1 MIGNIAATAQIF
13 VEVGDLKQFPEELST
28 LFCKCLTKLSLQCPI
43 ISTLLALV
51 FKSEPELFY
60 SVAHLLYDKLG
71 AARRVKRGH

>member
-1 MIGNIAATAQIF
+1 MAHAAVAAGVPDFRSPHSGLYDILRRSGDPAL
-13 VEVGDLKQFPEELST
+13 ESVGDPQEILDVNF
-28 LFCKCLTKLSLQCPI
+28 
-43 ISTLLALV
+43 